1 MDQLNKIK
9 EWLLSL
15 DPDTIIGLLDVSS
28 EEVIARFEDTI
39 IRRKRFL
46 ENEMQDIYQEL
57 DFERD

>member
-28 EEVIARFEDTI
+28 DEVIARFEDKTMI
-39 IRRKRFL
+39 SGMIKY
-46 ENEMQDIYQEL
+46 DKS
-57 DFERD
+57 